1 MDATMNTTQ
10 ATRARN
16 SIIGALTADAATMG
30 FHWLYSQRRIKEIT
44 PENPEFHSPLAADY
58 EGNVGYFAHA
68 HKNAG
73 QLSHYGEQA
82 LVMLKS
88 IAGNGGQY
96 EKNHYEEEFRAHF
109 GYGGEFHGYIDRP
122 TRETLDNLYRAE
134 GDALAR
140 ANSIPFTGDPKQ
152 RQVMLVKILAAAK
165 RYQGEQLINE
175 ASNLARSLPH
185 PEESLAYALALVESL
200 SGSSDFQGAA
210 DEQLP
215 AISKLPVLIAT
226 HADDDNLADLVT
238 NAVKVTNNTPR
249 AIDFGQVCAATLKAC
264 IQGAPM
270 PAAIGAGIDAASGK
284 TAELLNLALSR
295 NASLDEVTKEFGLHC
310 DLGSGVASIMSNL
323 NTATSY
329 PQAIRR
335 NIYAAGDNC
344 GRSIMLGAAC
354 GAQFGL
360 GGDNGIPLQWVE
372 RLERH
377 EEVLALIDS
386 LLAETAD

>member
-1 MDATMNTTQ
+1 MDTTQ

-30 FHWLYSQRRIKEIT
+30 FHWLYSQRRIKEIA
-44 PENPEFHSPLAADY
+44 PEKPEFHSPLAADY
-58 EGNVGYFAHA
+58 DGNVGYFAHA
-68 HKNAG
+68 HKTAG
-73 QLSHYGEQA
+73 EFSQYGEQA

-88 IAGNGGQY
+88 IAGNSGRY
-96 EKNHYEEEFRAHF
+96 DKNHYEEEFRSHF
-109 GYGGEFHGYIDRP
+109 GYGGVFHGYIDRP

-134 GDALAR
+134 GDALNA
-140 ANSIPFTGDPKQ
+140 ANAIPFSGDPKQ

-165 RYQGEQLINE
+165 RYEGKKLIDE
-175 ASNLARSLPH
+175 ASNLANSLPH

-200 SGSSDFQGAA
+200 SGSSDFHGAV

-215 AISKLPVLIAT
+215 AISKLPALVAT
-226 HADDDNLADLVT
+226 HTDDDTLVDLVS

-264 IQGAPM
+264 IQGESM
-270 PAAIGAGIDAASGK
+270 PAAIARGIDAATGE
-284 TAELLNLALSR
+284 TAEQLNLALSR
-295 NASLDEVTKEFGLHC
+295 NGSVDEVTKEFGLHC
-310 DLGSGVASIMSNL
+310 DLGSGVSSILSNL

-329 PQAIRR
+329 AEAIRR

-372 RLERH
+372 KLQQHGE
-377 EEVLALIDS
+377 LLTLIDS
-386 LLAETAD
+386 L